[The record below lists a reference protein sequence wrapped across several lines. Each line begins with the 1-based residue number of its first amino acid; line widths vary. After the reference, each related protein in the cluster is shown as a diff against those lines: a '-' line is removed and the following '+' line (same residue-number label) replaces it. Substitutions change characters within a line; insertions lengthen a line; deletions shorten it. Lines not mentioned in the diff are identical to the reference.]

1 MQPYTQ
7 VLCVVPRKLSIIDF
21 IGRLHLFHFRLPV
34 SKLFPRGVT
43 LSRVGLLGGPL
54 ATSRLVHAHVYVGHR
69 RPRSFTTMTAVVFVL
84 VRRVMFHAFFTVSR
98 NKRSAK
104 ICECQRL
111 SLFLHTSYLPISELQ
126 FYVIYRCWQQ
136 ITDQPTLSNVLFKN
150 GQIALF

>member
-1 MQPYTQ
+1 MRCSSKAFDYW
-7 VLCVVPRKLSIIDF
+7 
-21 IGRLHLFHFRLPV
+21 LHRQITSV
-34 SKLFPRGVT
+34 SFSSASVKAFPRGVT